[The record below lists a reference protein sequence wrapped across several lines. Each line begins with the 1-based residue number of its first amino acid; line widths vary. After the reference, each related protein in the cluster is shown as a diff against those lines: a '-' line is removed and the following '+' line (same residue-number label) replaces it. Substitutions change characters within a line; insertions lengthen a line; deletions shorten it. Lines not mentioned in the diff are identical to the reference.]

1 MYTFIYKLFFKKV
14 VKSVKVL
21 GKHAKH
27 RLTLHY
33 REKVLGKKQEFCL
46 FFRENNG
53 GDYAIFLYKNLTYR
67 DIYMPQRKKI
77 VRTQNDL
84 TNKQKK
90 YIDILVSSWGNITKV
105 DALIQAGY
113 KSKNKDAAMVLA
125 SKLTNP
131 HLNPHVCRY
140 LEYKLSKE
148 TEKYEKDKLR
158 RYKTFE
164 RLRDGA
170 EQKGQ
175 YTGAIAAEFR
185 SGQLAG
191 TIC

>member
-1 MYTFIYKLFFKKV
+1 
-14 VKSVKVL
+14 
-21 GKHAKH
+21 
-27 RLTLHY
+27 
-33 REKVLGKKQEFCL
+33 
-46 FFRENNG
+46 
-53 GDYAIFLYKNLTYR
+53 
-67 DIYMPQRKKI
+67 MPQRKKI
-77 VRTQNDL
+77 VRTQQDL
-84 TNKQKK
+84 TTKQKN
-90 YIDILVSSWGNITKV
+90 YIDILVNEWGNITKV
-105 DALIQAGY
+105 DALLKAGY

-131 HLNPHVCRY
+131 SLNPHVCRY

-148 TEKYEKDKLR
+148 QEKYEKDKLR

-191 TIC
+191 QFVDKREVTHNTLEGMSRVELEKRLQELENKINDGATIIDVTPEVKKIKKK

>member
-1 MYTFIYKLFFKKV
+1 
-14 VKSVKVL
+14 
-21 GKHAKH
+21 
-27 RLTLHY
+27 
-33 REKVLGKKQEFCL
+33 
-46 FFRENNG
+46 
-53 GDYAIFLYKNLTYR
+53 
-67 DIYMPQRKKI
+67 
-77 VRTQNDL
+77 
-84 TNKQKK
+84 
-90 YIDILVSSWGNITKV
+90 
-105 DALIQAGY
+105 
-113 KSKNKDAAMVLA
+113 MVLA

-191 TIC
+191 QFVDKKEVVHSTLEGMSREQLRKKIERNRKQNR

>member
-1 MYTFIYKLFFKKV
+1 
-14 VKSVKVL
+14 
-21 GKHAKH
+21 
-27 RLTLHY
+27 
-33 REKVLGKKQEFCL
+33 
-46 FFRENNG
+46 
-53 GDYAIFLYKNLTYR
+53 
-67 DIYMPQRKKI
+67 MPQRSKQ
-77 VRTQNDL
+77 VRTIDDL
-84 TNKQKK
+84 TTKQKK
-90 YIDILVSSWGNITKV
+90 FIDILVSKWGQISKT

-113 KSKNKDAAMVLA
+113 KSKNKDAAMVMA

-131 HLNPHVCRY
+131 NYNPHVCRY
-140 LEYKLSKE
+140 LEHKLSKE
-148 TEKYEKDKLR
+148 QEKYEKDKLR

-191 TIC
+191 QFVDKKEVTHSTLEGMSRVELEKRLKELENKINDGATIIDVTPSKKKTN

>member
-1 MYTFIYKLFFKKV
+1 
-14 VKSVKVL
+14 
-21 GKHAKH
+21 
-27 RLTLHY
+27 
-33 REKVLGKKQEFCL
+33 
-46 FFRENNG
+46 
-53 GDYAIFLYKNLTYR
+53 
-67 DIYMPQRKKI
+67 MPQSKKI
-77 VRTQNDL
+77 LRTKEDL
-84 TNKQKK
+84 TTKQKTF
-90 YIDILVSSWGNITKV
+90 IDILVANWGNITKV
-105 DALIQAGY
+105 DALLKAGY

-131 HLNPHVCRY
+131 DHNPHVCRY

-148 TEKYEKDKLR
+148 QEKYEKDKLR

-175 YTGAIAAEFR
+175 YTGAINAEFR

-191 TIC
+191 QFVDKKEVLHSTLEGMTREQLENRLKELENKINDGGTIIDVTPEKKKIKKVN